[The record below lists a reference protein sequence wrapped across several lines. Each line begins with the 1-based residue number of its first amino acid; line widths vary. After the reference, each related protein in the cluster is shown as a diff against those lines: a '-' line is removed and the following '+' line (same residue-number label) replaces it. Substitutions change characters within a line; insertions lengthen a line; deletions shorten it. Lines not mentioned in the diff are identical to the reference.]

1 MSDRIC
7 IHSKGEV
14 NAHLSAENL
23 VSCCYTCG
31 FGCNGGFPGAAW
43 SHWVKK
49 GIVTGGNYNSSQVS
63 CPQFMPILLREVH
76 SIIICLPLTNRVASH
91 TLFLLVSIT
100 QLVSV
105 HLARREVVLQNA
117 SRLVKTVTQLIT
129 RKIFTMVWFILETFQ
144 NK

>member
-49 GIVTGGNYNSSQVS
+49 GIVTGGNYNSSQV
-63 CPQFMPILLREVH
+63 FLKYTLLRYYLRITLFL
-76 SIIICLPLTNRVASH
+76 SGACRAASH
-91 TLFLLVSIT
+91 TLLKLASIT
-100 QLVSV
+100 RLAIAHPALKVIYSV
-105 HLARREVVLQNA
+105 YFL
-117 SRLVKTVTQLIT
+117 SDYFCIY
-129 RKIFTMVWFILETFQ
+129 
-144 NK
+144 